1 MKSLFKNR
9 IFITLAG
16 LILFFI
22 LSGSITFAQ
31 AQSDEDLKKKYA
43 PIIGEYEF
51 DLTSMGGEV
60 QYVTFHVIDGELWAD
75 SGDGDPATME
85 PVEGAE
91 FEFKAVGSDGQEFE
105 INFVKND
112 QGQYTI
118 CKIFIVMMDMEV
130 EGIKKD
136 K

>member
-1 MKSLFKNR
+1 MNPISNKR
-9 IFITLAG
+9 IFITLIG
-16 LILFFI
+16 LILFFLI
-22 LSGSITFAQ
+22 SNSSTFAQ
-31 AQSDEDLKKKYA
+31 EKSDEALNKKYA
-43 PIIGEYEF
+43 PIVGEYEF

-60 QYVTFHVIDGELWAD
+60 QYVTFHVKEGEIWAD
-75 SGDGDPATME
+75 SGDGDPAPMD

-105 INFVKND
+105 IKFVKND
-112 QGQYTI
+112 QGHYTI

-130 EGIKKD
+130 EGIKKE